1 MKIKKIINGLNAQ
14 RYESDSQI
22 WRNTISAIL
31 YPDTATAM
39 SWGVSLTGEC
49 RTAVDY
55 YGQDEELIAVKLVVN
70 GLLHKGDIY
79 VAYDMGADMY
89 RVSFDGKELSDEL
102 YFDQLQAYIDART
115 ERRPEWTD
123 KEYINRIKEE
133 ERRKQYA

>member
-1 MKIKKIINGLNAQ
+1 
-14 RYESDSQI
+14 
-22 WRNTISAIL
+22 
-31 YPDTATAM
+31 M
-39 SWGVSLTGEC
+39 SWGISLTGEC
-49 RTAVDY
+49 RTVVDY
-55 YGQDEELIAVKLVVN
+55 YGEDEELITVKLVVN

-89 RVSFDGKELSDEL
+89 RVSFDGKDLSDEL
-102 YFDQLQAYIDART
+102 YFDQLQAYIDYRT

>member
-1 MKIKKIINGLNAQ
+1 MKIKQIVNGLNAQ

-31 YPDTATAM
+31 YPNTATAM
-39 SWGVSLTGEC
+39 SWGVSLIGEC
-49 RTAVDY
+49 RTVVDY
-55 YGQDEELIAVKLVVN
+55 YGQDEELITVKLIVN

-89 RVSFDGKELSDEL
+89 CVSFDGKELSDEL

-133 ERRKQYA
+133 ERRKQYD